1 MWRKWCLAPAWRAG
15 HSLSS
20 FAGSV
25 RVWRGIETVVG
36 VECFVYLLPG
46 LSSGLF
52 VSMCRNAFCCPVA
65 ACCDWDATRL
75 CAVQFVS
82 LQHPMCYCFRDCDH
96 HWRLQQRLLMYCAA
110 DVSAAVLAARTT
122 VLMPEMDPA
131 SLSQV
136 RGPWLEGL
144 PTLPK
149 WSTPSKAFK
158 FKLQVVV
165 ED

>member
-1 MWRKWCLAPAWRAG
+1 
-15 HSLSS
+15 
-20 FAGSV
+20 
-25 RVWRGIETVVG
+25 
-36 VECFVYLLPG
+36 
-46 LSSGLF
+46 
-52 VSMCRNAFCCPVA
+52 
-65 ACCDWDATRL
+65 
-75 CAVQFVS
+75 
-82 LQHPMCYCFRDCDH
+82 
-96 HWRLQQRLLMYCAA
+96 MYCAA